1 MSNSTKSSSFSI
13 YKRMMVFL
21 KPYLALFILAAILAT
36 LVSLVDSA
44 SIWFLSTLPKIL
56 FTPDSFEMVRPEM
69 NWNNVN
75 EILKYYSY
83 QFIASGGNPLA
94 KISIFILLAF
104 IVKNI
109 TLYISKAITHHVN
122 LSISRDMRSDVYRHV
137 MDLPISYYD
146 QNETG
151 KIVSYVVNE
160 LNQINV
166 TITETVQKF
175 TMEPIKI
182 IINISLLLMINAKLT
197 LLVFLVYPVLAF
209 VIVKI
214 GKSVKRRIKR
224 ELDSFSRMISTLT
237 ESIGGI
243 RAIKM
248 FNMHNLE
255 YERFQE
261 QNKTHKR
268 NTFKSQLTRELL
280 SPITEVLG
288 ITVTVGVLWF
298 AGSDILDGTSSFSAD
313 DFVRFIFFL
322 IASYAPMKS
331 LGGVNNTVQAGITAA
346 RRVFGLLDEKK
357 EELHPVGSKKDISF
371 KNSIEFKDVT
381 FNYPGYDKIV
391 LDKLSFSA
399 KKGSSVAIIGSSG
412 AGKSTILDLLPRF
425 YEISSGTISIDGA
438 STSEMDLVSLRSL
451 FGIVSQETI
460 LFNMSIKENI
470 SYGVSSSESELLTA
484 VKSANALEFIEQLP
498 QGFDTIIGERGVT
511 LSGGQRQRI
520 AIARALLRNPEIL
533 IFDEATSALDT
544 ESEKLV
550 QEAIDHLT
558 QDRTAFIVAHRLST
572 VLHADKIVVIEN
584 GSVVEEGTH
593 DDLIALGNRYKYFY
607 DIQFKKEIKNG

>member
-1 MSNSTKSSSFSI
+1 
-13 YKRMMVFL
+13 MMVFL